1 MDDTNGRK
9 EYGFRERSI
18 AASGYISLFGG
29 KLPFFTKDLG
39 NISIMNHVFV
49 MPPLRVA
56 LPSSMAFNSS
66 STEQLSESAVRD
78 ARYLRAISILGEY
91 SGRVNRGR

>member
-39 NISIMNHVFV
+39 NISIMNHVMNHVSV

-91 SGRVNRGR
+91 TPR